1 MPIHIIFLIGAII
14 CEVIATT
21 ALAASEQFS
30 RLVPSIIVVVGYA
43 LAFYLL
49 SHALK
54 VMPVGVVYAVWS
66 GLGVVFVAILGLI
79 VFGQKLDLAA
89 IVGIGLI
96 IAGVLVLN
104 LLSSSSG
111 H

>member
-30 RLVPSIIVVVGYA
+30 RLFPSIIVVVGYA

-66 GLGVVFVAILGLI
+66 GLGVVFVAILGYL

-89 IVGIGLI
+89 VAGIALI